1 VHINGKGGA
10 IFAHIHTPKVDAAS
24 RFDRLCQL
32 RRAVVHRR
40 VHVGVGMQANE
51 FLAAV
56 TMHLP
61 GSRISLGDIAVE
73 VGNAV
78 LLALLTISRPV
89 GRAAH
94 PAEATAE

>member
-1 VHINGKGGA
+1 
-10 IFAHIHTPKVDAAS
+10 
-24 RFDRLCQL
+24 
-32 RRAVVHRR
+32 
-40 VHVGVGMQANE
+40 MQANE

-78 LLALLTISRPV
+78 LLALLTISRSV